1 MNVRNF
7 RICFGL
13 LGITLLTAC
22 ADPNFGQS
30 PGAMVS
36 QQEKLA
42 QLQSSIKDQPNNVA
56 ALKEFG
62 ALQAEMGE
70 WSRAMGAYREALLIA
85 PNDREAK
92 IGFGEAQLG
101 LGDFQ
106 GALDTGTSIGGTTLQ
121 VQQLRAGALAG
132 LSRFDEARVIL
143 DALHQS
149 HPRNLDARSNL
160 ALVMGLQRDPAAYG
174 IARAAAFAP
183 DAEFTHVRNMVL
195 IGGMV
200 QNEAGARSDA
210 EQLGL
215 AADEVGEIL
224 TIGRRA
230 RTQGM
235 SAFGIVS

>member
-1 MNVRNF
+1 
-7 RICFGL
+7 
-13 LGITLLTAC
+13 
-22 ADPNFGQS
+22 
-30 PGAMVS
+30 MVS

-42 QLQSSIKDQPNNVA
+42 QLQSSIKDRPNNVA

-70 WSRAMGAYREALLIA
+70 WSRAMGAYREALLIS
-85 PNDREAK
+85 PNDRDAK
-92 IGFGEAQLG
+92 IGYGEAQLG

-106 GALDTGTSIGGTTLQ
+106 GALDTGTSIGGNTLQ

-132 LSRFDEARVIL
+132 LSRFDEARAIL

-149 HPRNLDARSNL
+149 HPRNLDVRSNL

-183 DAEFTHVRNMVL
+183 DAEFTHVRNLVL

-200 QNEAGARSDA
+200 QNDSAARSDA
-210 EQLGL
+210 AQLGL
-215 AADEVGEIL
+215 ASDEVGEIL
-224 TIGRRA
+224 AVGRRA

-235 SAFGIVS
+235 SAFGVIS